1 MMFAMAGHQCLV
13 EITVTRVEGDGSVL
27 TWSVDTAFVQDP
39 ERWTQLAEQ
48 AALHMPPPYQAWPG
62 EAVYRI
68 QAGGIAAMIGE
79 RHLEGPLRDLTEA
92 VLAETSSGAADG

>member
-1 MMFAMAGHQCLV
+1 
-13 EITVTRVEGDGSVL
+13 
-27 TWSVDTAFVQDP
+27 
-39 ERWTQLAEQ
+39 
-48 AALHMPPPYQAWPG
+48 MPPPYQARPG

-68 QAGGIAAMIGE
+68 QAGGLAAMIGE